1 MHKLNHNPLPEI
13 FNSLF
18 KFNNIVHSIS
28 TRNNN
33 AYHYPFYSKS
43 STQQSI
49 EYSGVKVWNALPN
62 DIKSLQSKSLFS
74 SKLKQHLSKRN

>member
-1 MHKLNHNPLPEI
+1 MYKLNHNQLPEI
-13 FNSLF
+13 FNPLF
-18 KFNNIVHSIS
+18 KFNNIVHSIL

-43 STQQSI
+43 STQQPI

-74 SKLKQHLSKRN
+74 SKLKQHLSK